1 MNLPDI
7 KAFIAFAE
15 TGSINRAALRL
26 GITQPATT
34 RRIQNFEA
42 LMAGTSLLDRR
53 VKPAVLTP
61 AGRRVLAHCQR
72 VLKAVAE
79 LEACG
84 ASHTNPTG
92 QFRIGL
98 SPGLAEI
105 VLSTTLDGLRE
116 RFPDLQLRVTSEW
129 TSQLIRKVADC
140 DLDCAIAF
148 VTDHHTL
155 PSMVSSTVI
164 GVETLVVVA
173 ARTFDTDRGGM
184 ESRYEF
190 ATLSSYGW
198 IVNPVGCGYR
208 ETLQRAFDRTN
219 ASCRFVADVLGYDL
233 HLSLVAKGAG
243 LGLVPSQLVKASPLR
258 RKFRIITVKDFQ
270 PEVRVMLLRGT
281 ALGNLSLAVNH
292 LEERMS
298 AVLGPRKQL
307 A

>member
-26 GITQPATT
+26 GLTQPATT

-105 VLSTTLDGLRE
+105 VLSTTLDGLRD

-155 PSMVSSTVI
+155 PSTVSSTVI

-173 ARTFDTDRGGM
+173 ARTFNTPRRNGKSVRIRDL
-184 ESRYEF
+184 E
-190 ATLSSYGW
+190 SYGW

-208 ETLQRAFDRTN
+208 ETLRRAFDRTN
-219 ASCRFVADVLGYDL
+219 ASCRFVADILGYDL

-243 LGLVPSQLVKASPLR
+243 LGLVPSRLIKTSPLR
-258 RKFRIITVKDFQ
+258 RELRIITVKDFH
-270 PEVRVMLLRGT
+270 PEIRVMLLRGT
-281 ALGNLSLAVNH
+281 SLGNLSLAVNH
-292 LEERMS
+292 LGERMS

>member
-26 GITQPATT
+26 GLTQPATT

-105 VLSTTLDGLRE
+105 VLSTTLDGLRDQ
-116 RFPDLQLRVTSEW
+116 FPDLQLRVTSEW

-148 VTDHHTL
+148 VTDHHSL
-155 PSMVSSTVI
+155 PSTVSSTVI

-173 ARTFDTDRGGM
+173 ARTFNTRRRHGKPVRIRDL
-184 ESRYEF
+184 E
-190 ATLSSYGW
+190 SYGW
-198 IVNPVGCGYR
+198 IVNPIGCGYR

-219 ASCRFVADVLGYDL
+219 ASCRFVADILGYDL

-243 LGLVPSQLVKASPLR
+243 LGLVPSRLIKTSPLR
-258 RKFRIITVKDFQ
+258 RELRIITVKDFN
-270 PEVRVMLLRGT
+270 PEIRVMLLRGT
-281 ALGNLSLAVNH
+281 SLGNLSLAVNH
-292 LEERMS
+292 LGERMS

>member
-26 GITQPATT
+26 GLTQPATT

-173 ARTFDTDRGGM
+173 ARTFDTPRRNGKSVRIRDLELIRLDREPCWVRISRNFAACLRSNKRIMPLCRRCPGIRSASVVGRERSGAWPRSKPTRQGQSAAAQISYYHSKRFPTGGQ
-184 ESRYEF
+184 SDAAAR
-190 ATLSSYGW
+190 
-198 IVNPVGCGYR
+198 N
-208 ETLQRAFDRTN
+208 
-219 ASCRFVADVLGYDL
+219 
-233 HLSLVAKGAG
+233 GAW
-243 LGLVPSQLVKASPLR
+243 K
-258 RKFRIITVKDFQ
+258 
-270 PEVRVMLLRGT
+270 
-281 ALGNLSLAVNH
+281 SLAG
-292 LEERMS
+292 RQS
-298 AVLGPRKQL
+298 P
-307 A
+307 

>member
-26 GITQPATT
+26 GLTQPATT

-42 LMAGTSLLDRR
+42 LMVGASLLDRR

-84 ASHTNPTG
+84 ASHSNPTG

-155 PSMVSSTVI
+155 PSTVSSTVI

-173 ARTFDTDRGGM
+173 GRTFDTPRKNGKSVRIRDL
-184 ESRYEF
+184 E
-190 ATLSSYGW
+190 SYGW

-243 LGLVPSQLVKASPLR
+243 LGLVPSRLVKTSPLR
-258 RKFRIITVKDFQ
+258 RKFRLITVKDFQ

-281 ALGNLSLAVNH
+281 SLGNLSLAVNH

>member
-15 TGSINRAALRL
+15 TGSINRAASRL
-26 GITQPATT
+26 GLTQPATT

-42 LMAGTSLLDRR
+42 VMAGTSLLDRR

-84 ASHTNPTG
+84 ASHANPTG

-105 VLSTTLDGLRE
+105 VLSATLDGLRE

-155 PSMVSSTVI
+155 PSTVSSTVI

-173 ARTFDTDRGGM
+173 ARTFDTPRRNGKSVRIRDL
-184 ESRYEF
+184 E
-190 ATLSSYGW
+190 SYGW

-243 LGLVPSQLVKASPLR
+243 LGLVPSRLVKASPLR

-281 ALGNLSLAVNH
+281 SLGNLSLAVSH

>member
-26 GITQPATT
+26 GLTQPATT

-155 PSMVSSTVI
+155 PSTVSSTVI

-173 ARTFDTDRGGM
+173 ARTFDTPRRNGKSVRIRDL
-184 ESRYEF
+184 E
-190 ATLSSYGW
+190 SYGW

-233 HLSLVAKGAG
+233 HLSLVVKGAG
-243 LGLVPSQLVKASPLR
+243 LGLVPSRLVEASPLR

>member
-26 GITQPATT
+26 GLTQPATT

-53 VKPAVLTP
+53 AKPAVLTP

-105 VLSTTLDGLRE
+105 VLSTTLDGLRD

-148 VTDHHTL
+148 VTDHHSL
-155 PSMVSSTVI
+155 PSTVSSTVI

-173 ARTFDTDRGGM
+173 ARTFNTRRRHGKPVRIRDL
-184 ESRYEF
+184 E
-190 ATLSSYGW
+190 SYGW
-198 IVNPVGCGYR
+198 IVNPIGCGYR

-219 ASCRFVADVLGYDL
+219 ASCRFVADILGYDL

-243 LGLVPSQLVKASPLR
+243 LGLVPSRLIKTSPLR
-258 RKFRIITVKDFQ
+258 RELRIITVKDFN
-270 PEVRVMLLRGT
+270 PEIRVMLLRGT
-281 ALGNLSLAVNH
+281 SLGNLSLAVNH
-292 LEERMS
+292 LGERMS